1 MIRRLAFIAL
11 ALALPLAAAE
21 KKPSDKKTDK
31 KPSKSKAKGEDKKAA
46 ALPYEVA
53 EFIEPDFPYFSST
66 LDARDVGGD
75 APKDN
80 LTPRG
85 LILNLGHNLWACY
98 DVDLLRVACIW
109 EAEPGKPPISL
120 VALAPRSYKDP
131 GQKTKDGQ
139 EDLPKPQG
147 KILLTNGIYPGW
159 QVGETFVANDP
170 RDPCPTPSE
179 VGRGPLAVGHFKSIR
194 STKAGIE
201 IESEVAGVK
210 VTETFSSVLQDGQF
224 SVVHRL
230 RVGATKQPL
239 VHANGHMPATAQPK
253 SLLPSTAPG
262 SNDPAVRRVSV
273 SPQDDP
279 FQAVVKFKASD
290 ADQVVEVSFRADA
303 DGDAG
308 QTATTDQ
315 TDRWPQVF
323 TTQANVSKDNNEAYV
338 FDDIALPT
346 TNPWKRNVRLADI
359 AFLDDQGHAAG
370 VTMDG
375 DVWLISGLK
384 GNLENITWK
393 RYTSGFHE
401 PMNIVWRPSAGD
413 GRSEIGDRAKA
424 SSSPGEALSTPSA
437 ISHLPSPV
445 GDLLVYDRNG
455 IWKLVDSKGTGEADV
470 HEMFCN
476 LFSQTGETREFP
488 NSMKLAGDG
497 SLYICKGGQQGTT
510 LGKDNGKVLHIA
522 ADGKS
527 YKAVAW
533 GLRQPFIGVN
543 EKTGL
548 VTASDQQGN
557 YVPSTPLHI
566 IRDNQYYGFL
576 TEQQPKEEYPA
587 TIADPLT
594 WIPHPVNPSGATQV
608 WLNNAKM
615 GPLNDTMLHLAY
627 SRADIFTVLFDDRQK
642 KPQAAVCNIPLPI
655 PFPPTNGHVNPAD
668 GQLYLVGFQIWG
680 TTAQRV
686 AGLGRVRYTGAPCVL
701 PNALSAMDKGILVRF
716 DSPVDKAQATNPDNW
731 SVERWNYKRTWD
743 YGSAHY
749 KLDGNTGQEI
759 IPASATYVS
768 EDGRSVFVAVPDMK
782 KCDQMHL
789 GWNLKSADGR
799 PMQHNAYFTPWNFS
813 SFDPAKEGFGNI
825 TVNLTPRVVVVKEVK
840 PTVEEGKR
848 LYQFIGCM
856 GCHSVDGSVAGRLG
870 PSWKG
875 LFGSIRIL
883 SDDTRQLA
891 DEAYIRESILE
902 PSKKKAKAYLK
913 LETGMPIYAGILSDS
928 QIESIILYMKTL
940 GPPRE
945 ASEK

>member
-1 MIRRLAFIAL
+1 MIRRLLFIAL
-11 ALALPLAAAE
+11 AIALPLTAAD
-21 KKPSDKKTDK
+21 KKPSAK
-31 KPSKSKAKGEDKKAA
+31 KPSKSKAKGEEKKAA
-46 ALPYEVA
+46 PLPYEVA
-53 EFIEPDFPYFSST
+53 EFVEPDFPFFSST
-66 LDARDVGGD
+66 LDARDLGEGF
-75 APKDN
+75 PKDN
-80 LTPRG
+80 LAPRG
-85 LILNLGHNLWACY
+85 LILNLGHNLWACF
-98 DVDLLRVACIW
+98 DVDLLRVSCIW
-109 EAEPGKPPISL
+109 EGEAGKPPITF

-139 EDLPKPQG
+139 DDLPKPVG
-147 KILLTNGIYPGW
+147 KVWLANGIYPGW
-159 QVGETFVANDP
+159 QVGTAAKLSDP
-170 RDPCPTPSE
+170 REPGPSPEE
-179 VGRGPLAVGHFKSIR
+179 VGRGALAVGHFKRIR
-194 STKAGIE
+194 TTNAGAVLE
-201 IESEVAGVK
+201 YEVAG
-210 VTETFSSVLQDGQF
+210 TEIVETLTGVDEPGGRSVL
-224 SVVHRL
+224 RTL
-230 RVGATKQPL
+230 RVGPTKNPL
-239 VHANGHMPATAQPK
+239 VFIAGAALEVDKDRQLNPAPAKGSPEDDK
-253 SLLPSTAPG
+253 LHVSKLPASGTEQTFE
-262 SNDPAVRRVSV
+262 VSV
-273 SPQDDP
+273 LIGTPAQGGKTP
-279 FQAVVKFKASD
+279 GAEPK
-290 ADQVVEVSFRADA
+290 ADA
-303 DGDAG
+303 K
-308 QTATTDQ
+308 DQ
-315 TDRWPQVF
+315 GAHWPQSV
-323 TTQANVSKDNNEAYV
+323 TTQSTLSKDTTEAYV
-338 FDDIALPT
+338 LDDIALPT

-384 GNLENITWK
+384 GDLDKVTWK

-401 PMNIVWRPSAGD
+401 PMNIVARKSESGK
-413 GRSEIGDRAKA
+413 SEI
-424 SSSPGEALSTPSA
+424 
-437 ISHLPSPV
+437 
-445 GDLLVYDRNG
+445 LVYDRNG
-455 IWKLVDSKGTGEADV
+455 IWKLIDSKGTGEADV

-497 SLYICKGGQQGTT
+497 SLYISKGGQQGTT

-527 YKAVAW
+527 YVAVAW
-533 GLRQPFIGVN
+533 GLRQPFLGIN

-557 YVPSTPLHI
+557 YVPSTPIHV

-576 TEQQPKEEYPA
+576 TEQTPREVYPA
-587 TIADPLT
+587 PIADPLT

-615 GPLNDTMLHLAY
+615 GPLNDTMIHLAY
-627 SRADIFTVLFDDRQK
+627 SRADIFRVIWDQRQT

-680 TTAQRV
+680 TTAQRIS
-686 AGLGRVRYTGAPCVL
+686 GLARIRYTGAPSVL
-701 PNALSAMDKGILVRF
+701 PNDLAAMDKGVLVHF
-716 DSPVDKAQATNPDNW
+716 DSPVDKTLALNPDNW

-749 KLDGNTGQEI
+749 KLDGSTGQEI
-759 IPASATYVS
+759 IPASAAYVS
-768 EDGRSVFVAVPDMK
+768 EDGRSVFVSVPEMK

-789 GWNLKSADGR
+789 GWNIKSADGR

-813 SFDPAKEGFGNI
+813 TFDPVKEGFGKI
-825 TVNLTPRVVVVKEVK
+825 TVSQAVRVVVVKVVK

-875 LFGSIRIL
+875 LYGSVREL
-883 SDDTRQLA
+883 SDDTKVIA
-891 DEAYIRESILE
+891 DDPYIRESILE
-902 PSKKKAKAYLK
+902 PSKKKAKAYMK

-940 GPPRE
+940 
-945 ASEK
+945 AK